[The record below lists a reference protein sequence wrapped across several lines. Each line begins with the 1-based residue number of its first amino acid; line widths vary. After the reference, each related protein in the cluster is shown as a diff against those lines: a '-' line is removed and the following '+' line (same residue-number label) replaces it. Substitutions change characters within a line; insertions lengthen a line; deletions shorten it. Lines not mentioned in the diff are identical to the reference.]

1 MGKAVCVIAC
11 LLFFAGNAS
20 AQNNTTVKQLRDNI
34 RQLDQRITDLEN
46 EVDGMTQVTIP
57 GDLDIYMDED
67 DPTEPGD
74 IKVVRGTLLELDD
87 CDAATQWSVHSGA
100 GVTLALDNTTLHEGT
115 GSIRVTV
122 PDGITGIIKCT
133 KSAGSWDLTN
143 YKYLSVSLY
152 NSLPQANLNLHF
164 GEAAYNEQNRGV
176 FNFAGGAWE
185 TKTWDIS
192 AIAAASKNGVTIFA
206 LTLPAN
212 GIMGLPVYYYIDYVF
227 ADPGPSAIRAFDSDR
242 IINLY
247 PKIMTGHYHGTGAG
261 LTVTLARKG
270 TPSAIWLIPLTDA
283 KASVAWQTEFGADS
297 KNLQTSATIA
307 NGVTAVGDC
316 YFTVGTNGNINTLNE
331 RVSYVV
337 MWDD

>member
-100 GVTLALDNTTLHEGT
+100 GVTLALDNTTLYEGT

-227 ADPGPSAIRAFDSDR
+227 SDPGPSQIKAFDGDR
-242 IINLY
+242 VILLY
-247 PKIMTGHYHGTGAG
+247 PKFYRGTYTGTGVDN
-261 LTVTLARKG
+261 LSITVPRKG
-270 TPSAIWLIPLTDA
+270 APNRIDIVRDEGSNMVTWIQGMDA
-283 KASVAWQTEFGADS
+283 GDS
-297 KNLQTSATIA
+297 INIGTGTIT
-307 NGVTAVGDC
+307 NGVKTVSDGS
-316 YFTVGTNGNINTLNE
+316 FTVGVNAIVNT
-331 RVSYVV
+331 SGDTHIFTCF
-337 MWDD
+337 WDD